1 MKASADRPRLASRMT
16 ATGTTCLVFVA
27 CLPAAV
33 GASACQKQPASAP
46 PPALDTQP
54 AALPASSGA
63 PSGSARG
70 DEPIGVGQAD
80 EVVAEM
86 LARVTA
92 IRGLAALTPVQSRVI
107 ARAEMIKQVRAH
119 VEQDVPAAALTGQG
133 EFLTAM
139 GYIPPKFS
147 FSKGL
152 FDLLES
158 QVAGYY
164 EPDDKRMYLV
174 SDLGESETES
184 TLAHELVHALQ
195 DQHYDL
201 DAKMKFRDD
210 GSDRLAA
217 IQCLAEGDAMAGMMD
232 IEAGGPGASLMV
244 PDELLAKQMQAGVM
258 LLPSIARI
266 PPIMKASLV
275 APYTDGLVFVQGLR
289 RRGGFAAVDR
299 AWKRPPETTEQLLHF
314 DKYEAREPALT
325 VPRPPLDAFGGG
337 FTKLFGDA
345 NGEQG
350 TSLAFQE
357 WGNAARASQA
367 AAGWGG
373 DHFDVLVRG
382 DKQQERFVTW
392 WVRFDPGAVES
403 CPEAD
408 EAFDFVKSRRFAEA
422 AAKSVGK
429 SKQPPEKSEYLCI
442 ERPDLG
448 PLAVTKNRCDLVF
461 AAGPFVR
468 EDGGAVHPTKL
479 TCADVGPWV
488 ASWARRAGMT
498 EVSPS
503 TSASP
508 SAPSK

>member
-1 MKASADRPRLASRMT
+1 MKTLPRRSSWALSLA
-16 ATGTTCLVFVA
+16 ALGPLF
-27 CLPAAV
+27 AAV
-33 GASACQKQPASAP
+33 GGSACQKPANHP

-54 AALPASSGA
+54 ATMSSAAPASSGD
-63 PSGSARG
+63 GL
-70 DEPIGVGQAD
+70 IGVGQAD
-80 EVVAEM
+80 EVVAAM
-86 LARVTA
+86 LTRVTA
-92 IRGLAALTPVQSRVI
+92 IRGLSALHPVQSRVI
-107 ARAEMIKQVRAH
+107 KRAEMIQQVRAH
-119 VEQDVPAAALTGQG
+119 VEQDVPSAALVGQG

-139 GYIPPKFS
+139 GYLPPSFD

-174 SDLGESETES
+174 SDLGETETES

-201 DAKMKFRDD
+201 DARMKFRDD

-232 IEAGGPGASLMV
+232 IEAGGPEASLGL
-244 PDELLAKQMQAGVM
+244 PDEFLATQMRAGVM
-258 LLPSIARI
+258 LLPSIASI

-289 RRGGFAAVDR
+289 RRGGFREVDR
-299 AWKRPPETTEQLLHF
+299 AWKRPPETTEQLLHL
-314 DKYEAREPALT
+314 DKYDAHEPALT

-337 FTKLFGDA
+337 FTKFFGDS

-357 WGNAARASQA
+357 WGNASTATRA

-382 DKQQERFVTW
+382 DQQRERFATW
-392 WVRFDPGAVES
+392 WIRFDPGAAER

-408 EAFDFVKSRRFAEA
+408 EAFAFIRERKFAPALEKRA
-422 AAKSVGK
+422 EKTAGG
-429 SKQPPEKSEYLCI
+429 KQPPESKDVLCI
-442 ERPDLG
+442 DRPDLG
-448 PLAVTKNRCDLVF
+448 PLAVTKNRCDVVF
-461 AAGPFVR
+461 AAGPYTR
-468 EDGGAVHPTKL
+468 EPSGAVQPTKV
-479 TCADVGPWV
+479 TCAEVAPWLTGWV
-488 ASWARRAGMT
+488 KRAGVT
-498 EVSPS
+498 EISP
-503 TSASP
+503 AA
-508 SAPSK
+508 SAPSPATGTPSEKK